1 MRTQVQGQGEEAEVS
16 TERPSAVLGVV
27 GAVAARRWAMGLI
40 TALALWGAGCGGG
53 DGGGTAGMDANAA
66 GGTSAG
72 GNPGAGGGGG
82 AAGGVVG
89 DGGAPGGGGGAAG
102 SGGAGNTAGAG
113 GAAACAGGAT
123 TRTVRIYVSGESI
136 EERNRFVDRPF
147 ACDGKLNDRGGGE
160 ARNDNDEY
168 GWMVPLAARLGL
180 RSPGLAVE
188 FVGASVWGG
197 ADESPYSG
205 TYPSATPGHT
215 SAIAGTDITA
225 WLDEGSTDRGI
236 PARRAELVQKTHC
249 YDVAIAA
256 RGGND
261 LNHEAAD
268 GDYKSQLKEL
278 VRLLA
283 DGSSCKANPVVVVT
297 AHLPDRA
304 DVAGQDRLF
313 QRLSREAVDELKADT
328 AIAADKRARIQHV
341 DVYGAFKSNHTTTSM
356 PAPAWFTGGAFDIA
370 TIGRDGDS
378 AHPRRLA
385 SIYAGEVI
393 ADALDLVGLAGAP

>member
-1 MRTQVQGQGEEAEVS
+1 MGTQAEGYGEGVNA
-16 TERPSAVLGVV
+16 RPSAVMGVM
-27 GAVAARRWAMGLI
+27 GAVASRRWAMRLL
-40 TALALWGAGCGGG
+40 TALALWGASCGGGAG
-53 DGGGTAGMDANAA
+53 DGGGAGLDAAA
-66 GGTSAG
+66 SGGSG
-72 GNPGAGGGGG
+72 GGSPGAGGV
-82 AAGGVVG
+82 AAGGAVG
-89 DGGAPGGGGGAAG
+89 EGGVGGTGSGSGGAPGT
-102 SGGAGNTAGAG
+102 GGAGNTAGAG
-113 GAAACAGGAT
+113 GAAACAVPT

-147 ACDGKLNDRGGGE
+147 ACDGRLNERGGGE
-160 ARNDNDEY
+160 SPNDNDEY
-168 GWMVPLAARLGL
+168 GWMVPLAARLAL

-188 FVGASVWGG
+188 FVGAQVWGG

-268 GDYKSQLKEL
+268 AEYKAQLKEL
-278 VRLLA
+278 VRLLL
-283 DGSSCKANPVVVVT
+283 DGSSCKTNPAVLVT
-297 AHLPDRA
+297 AHLPDRT

-328 AIAADKRARIQHV
+328 AITADRRARIQHV
-341 DVYGAFKSNHTTTSM
+341 DVYGAFKSNHATTSM
-356 PAPAWFTGGAFDIA
+356 PAPAWFSGGAFDIA

-393 ADALDLVGLAGAP
+393 ADALDLALVSGAP